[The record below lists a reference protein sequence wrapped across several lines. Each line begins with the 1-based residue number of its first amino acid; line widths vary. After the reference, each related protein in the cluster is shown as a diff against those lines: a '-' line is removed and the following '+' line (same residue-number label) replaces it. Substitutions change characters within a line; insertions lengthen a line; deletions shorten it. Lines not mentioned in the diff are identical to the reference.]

1 MDLPR
6 ICVYA
11 IMATIHR
18 LKIKCLIIKRFIIKG
33 TDRWSVPLVYSS
45 VLLYG
50 NRTVNVVF
58 TCGSLV
64 AVTVPWCKLIT
75 LFTKYKPSPIP

>member
-1 MDLPR
+1 MLVFYGL
-6 ICVYA
+6 INSILQA
-11 IMATIHR
+11 F
-18 LKIKCLIIKRFIIKG
+18 KIKIDIEKG
-33 TDRWSVPLVYSS
+33 LTNGQSLLCYSS
-45 VLLYG
+45 VVLYG

-75 LFTKYKPSPIP
+75 LFTKYSPRPIP

>member
-1 MDLPR
+1 MLVFYGL
-6 ICVYA
+6 INSILQA
-11 IMATIHR
+11 F
-18 LKIKCLIIKRFIIKG
+18 KIKIDIEKG
-33 TDRWSVPLVYSS
+33 LTNGQSLLCYSS
-45 VLLYG
+45 VVLYG

-75 LFTKYKPSPIP
+75 LFTKYRPRPIP

>member
-1 MDLPR
+1 MLVFYGL
-6 ICVYA
+6 INSILQA
-11 IMATIHR
+11 F
-18 LKIKCLIIKRFIIKG
+18 KIKIDIEKG
-33 TDRWSVPLVYSS
+33 LTNGQSLLCYSS
-45 VLLYG
+45 VVLYG

-75 LFTKYKPSPIP
+75 LFTKYRPRPMP

>member
-1 MDLPR
+1 MLVFYGL
-6 ICVYA
+6 INSILQA
-11 IMATIHR
+11 F
-18 LKIKCLIIKRFIIKG
+18 KIKIDIEKG
-33 TDRWSVPLVYSS
+33 LTNDQSLLCYSS
-45 VLLYG
+45 VVLYG

-75 LFTKYKPSPIP
+75 LFTKYRPRPIP

>member
-1 MDLPR
+1 MLVFYGL
-6 ICVYA
+6 INSILQA
-11 IMATIHR
+11 F
-18 LKIKCLIIKRFIIKG
+18 KIKIDIEKG
-33 TDRWSVPLVYSS
+33 LTNGQSLLCYSS
-45 VLLYG
+45 GVLYG

-75 LFTKYKPSPIP
+75 LFTKYRPRPIP

>member
-1 MDLPR
+1 MLVFYGL
-6 ICVYA
+6 INSTLCTFG
-11 IMATIHR
+11 I
-18 LKIKCLIIKRFIIKG
+18 KIDIEKG
-33 TDRWSVPLVYSS
+33 LTNGQSLLCYSS
-45 VLLYG
+45 LVLYG

-75 LFTKYKPSPIP
+75 LFTKYRPKPIP

>member
-1 MDLPR
+1 MLVFYGLINSTLWSFWIKMDIETGL
-6 ICVYA
+6 
-11 IMATIHR
+11 TIGQSR
-18 LKIKCLIIKRFIIKG
+18 LC
-33 TDRWSVPLVYSS
+33 YSS
-45 VLLYG
+45 VVLYG

-75 LFTKYKPSPIP
+75 LFTK

>member
-1 MDLPR
+1 MLVFYGLIHSTLWAFWINMDIETGL
-6 ICVYA
+6 
-11 IMATIHR
+11 TNGQSR
-18 LKIKCLIIKRFIIKG
+18 LC
-33 TDRWSVPLVYSS
+33 YSS
-45 VLLYG
+45 VVLYG

-75 LFTKYKPSPIP
+75 LFTKYRPRPMP

>member
-1 MDLPR
+1 ML
-6 ICVYA
+6 VFYSL
-11 IMATIHR
+11 IHSTLWAFWININIEKGLTNGQSR
-18 LKIKCLIIKRFIIKG
+18 LC
-33 TDRWSVPLVYSS
+33 YSS
-45 VLLYG
+45 VVLYG

-75 LFTKYKPSPIP
+75 LFTKYRPKPIP